1 MNESEKLNELYKSFY
16 TKYINLI
23 RSTKIGCIEGTITHY
38 FHGEIENRNYFN
50 RYKLLSDRIDIE
62 NDIEYQENGTLKINN
77 EEKEKAIL
85 DYFYSR
91 KEHEV

>member
-1 MNESEKLNELYKSFY
+1 M
-16 TKYINLI
+16 
-23 RSTKIGCIEGTITHY
+23 
-38 FHGEIENRNYFN
+38 ENRNYFN
-50 RYKLLSDRIDIE
+50 RYKLLTDKIDIE

-77 EEKEKAIL
+77 KEKEKAIL